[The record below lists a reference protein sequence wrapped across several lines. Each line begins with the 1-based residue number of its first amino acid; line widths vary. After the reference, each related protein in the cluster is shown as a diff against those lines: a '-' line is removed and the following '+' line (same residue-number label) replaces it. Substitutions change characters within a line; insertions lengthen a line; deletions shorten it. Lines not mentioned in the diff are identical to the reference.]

1 MRSDS
6 VLPPLLVLPLPCVR
20 GVRPPRMVGSLLSA
34 SAVSLGVVFASS
46 AMSTVVS
53 GVGDRALSVMVRD
66 PVTVMTPISSPVST
80 WAPCEPWS
88 AVCAHAE
95 LAAMAAPT
103 PSATRVTRR
112 ISFEI
117 ITPPFF

>member
-1 MRSDS
+1 
-6 VLPPLLVLPLPCVR
+6 
-20 GVRPPRMVGSLLSA
+20 MVGSLLSA

-53 GVGDRALSVMVRD
+53 GVGDRALSVMVRE

-80 WAPCEPWS
+80 CASLAAWS
-88 AVCAHAE
+88 GLCAHAE
-95 LAAMAAPT
+95 LAARAALT
-103 PSATRVTRR
+103 PSATRVARR

-117 ITPPFF
+117 ITPPSSN